1 MASQP
6 TGIRVLAF
14 AAAPAMGDG
23 APAEGEASTED
34 CRDEADDEVK
44 HFAWGVS
51 DDAPTEDDRDDTDD
65 EVEHFVSGGLE
76 KTPKEIEIA
85 ACIPW

>member
-23 APAEGEASTED
+23 APAEG
-34 CRDEADDEVK
+34 
-44 HFAWGVS
+44 
-51 DDAPTEDDRDDTDD
+51 DAPTKDDRDDTDV
-65 EVEHFVSGGLE
+65 EVQHFVSGGLE
-76 KTPKEIEIA
+76 KTPKKKRNSRMRGER
-85 ACIPW
+85 